1 MFDKLSQKHLQVGAK
16 SWRPLA
22 AGDPQKRGGITA
34 NLGVFV
40 SNVHHQPLQPKT
52 PAPAQTPAPAPSEHS
67 FHPEPLVDHE
77 FEPPP
82 EAAVHFA
89 SPHDS
94 VPASSRHSQHGG
106 GNAHSMASGLTGR
119 EIGNHD
125 NSNMDQASQT
135 MNVEVMPSN
144 DELDAAV
151 TEGIL
156 MRTRQDIEEQERALA
171 ELQKAQELLA
181 LRESEI
187 RTKEEAF
194 QQMLDAER
202 LRIEE
207 DARIAQEAADRA
219 ASEALLKAE
228 VEQQAKSEE
237 IERERQAHQR
247 EIEERQREIHERQR
261 EMQDRQRE
269 IEEKEQAMLLQ
280 LEEEKQR
287 LADEAKTA
295 LEENIREQ
303 RRLEEEA
310 RLEEELAR
318 IRAEEQARTE
328 LAEKI
333 AAEEEAKVMAKRAAR
348 ARLEEREDAL
358 RALHVSHIYHEPP
371 VSQPILREFNPI
383 SYAQA
388 YSSPSVYAYS
398 LPPSPVL
405 PLSPLFV
412 PEEVK
417 QAAQAQ
423 KQKYELEKKRRE
435 EEQRVEEDRLKTLQL
450 EAQLKAATEQLAAEQ
465 EQALRAQLEHKAKI
479 EELERRTRAVEARR
493 FEALQEADFKKER
506 ERLDEENALTIRKEW
521 EAKRRAAE
529 EEMIRKER
537 AEVARLQVEQAAAKQ
552 HPSSPSAAGGSS
564 SDDGMT
570 AAKKRG
576 AQAASYF
583 MAKQALSKPLRSRRV
598 STSHQTTGRQRR
610 ASYTESPVLSSTSPT
625 SGFMVFSFDEIPGY
639 AHDVL
644 QEVES
649 SFIMDVSQTPALE
662 FLRKTDEG
670 RRLASKGQWF
680 AVQALVKLAEE
691 LHADAIIKL
700 TSQNPVLIND
710 NQVNFSATGLAVTIK
725 FPSPDRVKHYTPS
738 FGPKRASIYN
748 HPTASAPV
756 RALQTPALSLK
767 SEPFD
772 VSSPK
777 NFHQSIPRIRFDLGS
792 LLERSSEKHE
802 KRPERRQTPA
812 FEMHVVPPSNSSKC
826 STPNAED
833 KGPSPLSSP
842 APSEQ
847 AAEALPHPPNF
858 TSPSASSAKLQT
870 TCETCSSPNH
880 QGVGTVYDPVADS
893 PYHSTTTNVHHPA
906 ESPPRKPSPPTIKS
920 PAIKS
925 AASQSVASAQSVT
938 RAPSTTEHSRPHQ
951 SSSRQAAPATKSN
964 VYPPL
969 PSEASSRSST
979 PSCSS
984 AETPPRDRREMED
997 LYGTESRRMA
1007 DRSTSR
1013 ARNRSSSVAA
1023 RTSEPGSR
1031 SVSSPPSP
1039 KQTFTSSE
1047 KEPSRSHNHS
1057 RASSKSYKRYSAT
1070 QVPLPMTPEERRR
1083 SYESSA
1089 GGGGGRRKGD
1099 DDRLKT
1105 PRMVPLPDSPRESP
1119 NKGQRRS
1126 VHFPDVW
1133 IGDQWD
1139 SHSPA
1144 MASLRTPMTPKIGR
1158 SLYEQQEP
1166 VRSKHSSPLMD
1177 VDGEFDVLGRRW
1189 GRTTPAVSPERPTSQ
1204 PTSQPRGRYTSW
1216 WEDLNQLA

>member
-22 AGDPQKRGGITA
+22 AGDPKKRGGITA
-34 NLGVFV
+34 SLGVFV
-40 SNVHHQPLQPKT
+40 SNVHHQPLQPKRPAPPHT
-52 PAPAQTPAPAPSEHS
+52 PAPPLSEHS

-94 VPASSRHSQHGG
+94 APAFFTV
-106 GNAHSMASGLTGR
+106 ASGITGR
-119 EIGNHD
+119 EMGNHD
-125 NSNMDQASQT
+125 NSNIDQPSQSSH
-135 MNVEVMPSN
+135 VEVMPSTA
-144 DELDAAV
+144 ELDAAV

-181 LRESEI
+181 LQD
-187 RTKEEAF
+187 TK
-194 QQMLDAER
+194 
-202 LRIEE
+202 
-207 DARIAQEAADRA
+207 IAQEAADRA

-228 VEQQAKSEE
+228 AEQQAKSEE

-261 EMQDRQRE
+261 EMQDKQRE

-287 LADEAKTA
+287 LADEAKAA

-318 IRAEEQARTE
+318 IRAEEQAR
-328 LAEKI
+328 AERADKI
-333 AAEEEAKVMAKRAAR
+333 AAEEEAKALAKRAAR

-371 VSQPILREFNPI
+371 ISQPILREFNPI

-405 PLSPLFV
+405 PFSQPFV
-412 PEEVK
+412 PDEVK

-423 KQKYELEKKRRE
+423 RQKFELDQKRRQ
-435 EEQRVEEDRLKTLQL
+435 EEQRAEEDRLKTLQL

-493 FEALQEADFKKER
+493 LEALQDADFKKER
-506 ERLDEENALTIRKEW
+506 GRLDDENALAIRKEW

-537 AEVARLQVEQAAAKQ
+537 AEVARLQAEQAAAKRRPSS
-552 HPSSPSAAGGSS
+552 PSSPSAAGGSS
-564 SDDGMT
+564 SDDGLT
-570 AAKKRG
+570 EAKKRG

-598 STSHQTTGRQRR
+598 STSHQTMGRQRR
-610 ASYTESPVLSSTSPT
+610 ASYTESPILSSTSST

-639 AHDVL
+639 SHDVL

-662 FLRKTDEG
+662 FLEKTDEG
-670 RRLASKGQWF
+670 RRLASHGQWS

-700 TSQNPVLIND
+700 TSQSPVLINE
-710 NQVNFSATGLAVTIK
+710 NQVNFSATGLAVSVK
-725 FPSPDRVKHYTPS
+725 FPSSDRPKHRTPS
-738 FGPKRASIYN
+738 IGPKGSSIYN

-777 NFHQSIPRIRFDLGS
+777 HLHQSIPRIRFDLDG
-792 LLERSSEKHE
+792 LMGRSSEKHD
-802 KRPERRQTPA
+802 KRPERRSTPA
-812 FEMHVVPPSNSSKC
+812 FEMKVVPPSNSSKC
-826 STPNAED
+826 STPNID
-833 KGPSPLSSP
+833 DHQKGPSPLSSP
-842 APSEQ
+842 SPSEQ
-847 AAEALPHPPNF
+847 ATEALPDPPNF
-858 TSPSASSAKLQT
+858 TSPINSAFSASPAMPHIP
-870 TCETCSSPNH
+870 CETCSSSTH
-880 QGVGTVYDPVADS
+880 QGVGTVHDPAAN
-893 PYHSTTTNVHHPA
+893 PTRHSTSTNVHQSA
-906 ESPPRKPSPPTIKS
+906 ESPPRKASPPPIKS
-920 PAIKS
+920 PAVK
-925 AASQSVASAQSVT
+925 SVAIPPVTAAQN
-938 RAPSTTEHSRPHQ
+938 
-951 SSSRQAAPATKSN
+951 QAYSP
-964 VYPPL
+964 V

-984 AETPPRDRREMED
+984 AETAPPDRREMED
-997 LYGTESRRMA
+997 LHGTESHHRA
-1007 DRSTSR
+1007 DGSTSR
-1013 ARNRSSSVAA
+1013 HRDRSSSVAT
-1023 RTSEPGSR
+1023 RSSQPGSR
-1031 SVSSPPSP
+1031 SVSSPSSP

-1047 KEPSRSHNHS
+1047 KQPSRSHNNS

-1070 QVPLPMTPEERRR
+1070 QIPLPMTPEERRR
-1083 SYESSA
+1083 SYESSV
-1089 GGGGGRRKGD
+1089 GGEGGRRKCD
-1099 DDRLKT
+1099 DDRMKT

-1119 NKGQRRS
+1119 SKGQARRS

-1144 MASLRTPMTPKIGR
+1144 MASLRTPMTPKLGK
-1158 SLYEQQEP
+1158 SLYERQEP
-1166 VRSKHSSPLMD
+1166 VKSEHSSPLMD
-1177 VDGEFDVLGRRW
+1177 VDGEFDILGRRW
-1189 GRTTPAVSPERPTSQ
+1189 RRTTAAVSPERPI
-1204 PTSQPRGRYTSW
+1204 SQPRGRYTSW

>member
-40 SNVHHQPLQPKT
+40 SNVHHQPPQPKT
-52 PAPAQTPAPAPSEHS
+52 PAPPQTPAPPLSEHS

-106 GNAHSMASGLTGR
+106 GAAHSVASGITGR
-119 EIGNHD
+119 EMGNHD
-125 NSNMDQASQT
+125 NATIDQPSQPS
-135 MNVEVMPSN
+135 NVEMMPSN
-144 DELDAAV
+144 AELDAAV

-187 RTKEEAF
+187 RIKEEAF

-202 LRIEE
+202 IRIEE

-228 VEQQAKSEE
+228 AEQQAKSEE

-269 IEEKEQAMLLQ
+269 IEEKEQAMILQ

-287 LADEAKTA
+287 LADEAKAA

-318 IRAEEQARTE
+318 IRAEEQARAE

-348 ARLEEREDAL
+348 ARLEQREDAL
-358 RALHVSHIYHEPP
+358 RAFHVSHIYHEPP
-371 VSQPILREFNPI
+371 VSQPVLREFNPI

-398 LPPSPVL
+398 LPPSPIL

-412 PEEVK
+412 PDEVK

-423 KQKYELEKKRRE
+423 RQKYESEKKRRE
-435 EEQRVEEDRLKTLQL
+435 EEQRVEEERLKTLQL

-465 EQALRAQLEHKAKI
+465 EQAHRAQLEHKAKI

-521 EAKRRAAE
+521 EAKRREDE

-537 AEVARLQVEQAAAKQ
+537 AEVAKLQAEQAAAKQ

-570 AAKKRG
+570 DAKKRG

-598 STSHQTTGRQRR
+598 STSHHTVGRQRR
-610 ASYTESPVLSSTSPT
+610 ASYTESPMLSSSSPG

-639 AHDVL
+639 SHDAIG
-644 QEVES
+644 EVES
-649 SFIMDVSQTPALE
+649 SYIMDVSQTPALE
-662 FLRKTDEG
+662 FLHKTDEG
-670 RRLASKGQWF
+670 RRLASQGQWS
-680 AVQALVKLAEE
+680 AVEALVKLAEE
-691 LHADAIIKL
+691 LNADAIIKL
-700 TSQNPVLIND
+700 TSQRPVLINE
-710 NQVNFSATGLAVTIK
+710 NQVNFSATGLAVSVK
-725 FPSPDRVKHYTPS
+725 FPSPDRLKHRTPS
-738 FGPKRASIYN
+738 FVPKGSSLYN

-772 VSSPK
+772 VGSPK
-777 NFHQSIPRIRFDLGS
+777 NFHQSLPRIRFDLDS
-792 LLERSSEKHE
+792 LIEQSSEKR
-802 KRPERRQTPA
+802 KQRPERRQTPA
-812 FEMHVVPPSNSSKC
+812 FELNVVPPSNSSKC
-826 STPNAED
+826 STPNVED
-833 KGPSPLSSP
+833 KRPSPLNSP
-842 APSEQ
+842 SPSEQ
-847 AAEALPHPPNF
+847 AREALPHPPNF
-858 TSPSASSAKLQT
+858 TSPINPASSTSPAMPQVP
-870 TCETCSSPNH
+870 CETCSSSAH
-880 QGVGTVYDPVADS
+880 QGVGTVHDS
-893 PYHSTTTNVHHPA
+893 AVNSPRHSTSTNVHHPA
-906 ESPPRKPSPPTIKS
+906 EPPSRKAIPPTIES
-920 PAIKS
+920 AAVKS
-925 AASQSVASAQSVT
+925 AAPVAPAPSVT

-951 SSSRQAAPATKSN
+951 FSARQATPATSKA
-964 VYPPL
+964 YPPL

-984 AETPPRDRREMED
+984 AETPPHDRRERED
-997 LYGTESRRMA
+997 LHGTESYRMA

-1013 ARNRSSSVAA
+1013 HRNRSSSVATRA
-1023 RTSEPGSR
+1023 SEPGSR
-1031 SVSSPPSP
+1031 SVSSPSSP
-1039 KQTFTSSE
+1039 KQTFASSE
-1047 KEPSRSHNHS
+1047 KEPSRSQNHS

-1089 GGGGGRRKGD
+1089 GAGGGRRKGD

-1119 NKGQRRS
+1119 NRGQARRS

-1144 MASLRTPMTPKIGR
+1144 MASLRNPMTPRVGK
-1158 SLYEQQEP
+1158 SLYERQEP
-1166 VRSKHSSPLMD
+1166 AKSEHSSPLMD
-1177 VDGEFDVLGRRW
+1177 LDGEFDILGRRW
-1189 GRTTPAVSPERPTSQ
+1189 GRTKAAVSPERPVSQ
-1204 PTSQPRGRYTSW
+1204 SRARYTSW